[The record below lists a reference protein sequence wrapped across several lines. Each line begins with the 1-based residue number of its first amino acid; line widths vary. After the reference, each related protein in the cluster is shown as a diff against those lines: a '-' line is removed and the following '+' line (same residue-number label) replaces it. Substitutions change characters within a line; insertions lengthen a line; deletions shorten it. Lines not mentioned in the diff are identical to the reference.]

1 MRVIFMGTPA
11 FAAESLKSLHNSHHE
26 VVAVITAV
34 DKPAGRGRKI
44 HQSAVKECALELGL
58 PILQPVK
65 LKDPDFL
72 SEVKAFAADLFVVVA
87 FRMLPQVLWSMPRL
101 GTFNLH
107 SSLLPNYRG
116 AAPIN
121 WAVVNGEDKTGVT
134 TFFINENIDTGEI
147 LLQKE
152 TRIAKDEDAGSLHDR
167 LMQIGAELVLET
179 ANALEK
185 GELKPRAQDEVQSL
199 KDAPK
204 IFKEDLRI
212 DPKLKTEEVYNLIRG
227 MSPFPG
233 AWAKISIN
241 GEEKTLKIFASE
253 ILENPSAG
261 ELGKIEIL
269 EKNQIILHLIDGVL
283 SLKAL
288 QIEGKRR
295 MNAQDFI
302 NGRILEQGAKII

>member
-1 MRVIFMGTPA
+1 MRVIFMGTPE
-11 FAAESLKSLHNSHHE
+11 FAVESLKALDNSNHQ
-26 VVAVITAV
+26 VVAVITSV

-44 HQSAVKECALELGL
+44 HQSAVKEYAIEAGL
-58 PILQPVK
+58 PLLQPLK
-65 LKDPDFL
+65 LKDPAFL
-72 SEVKAFAADLFVVVA
+72 AEVEAYNADLFVVVA

-121 WAVVNGEDKTGVT
+121 WVIVNGEEKTGVT
-134 TFFINENIDTGEI
+134 TFFINEDIDTGEI

-152 TRIAKDEDAGSLHDR
+152 TSIAKDEDAGSLHDR

-185 GELKPRAQDEVQSL
+185 GKLKPQVQDEVPSL
-199 KDAPK
+199 KEAPK

-212 DPKLKTEEVYNLIRG
+212 DPTLETERVYNLIRG

-233 AWAKISIN
+233 AWAKITIN
-241 GEEKTLKIFASE
+241 DEEKTLKVFASE
-253 ILENPSAG
+253 VSEISSSTEPG
-261 ELGKIEIL
+261 EIEVFD
-269 EKNQIILHLIDGVL
+269 KNQIILHLKDGAL

-302 NGRILEQGAKII
+302 NGRILEQGATVI